1 MNETEVEL
9 RKAIYGLFHVVRMN
23 FYMKKA
29 GKEFDMLLDES
40 EFALAV
46 FENAPGSQKLDE
58 AKTSFEGMANK
69 VRDTYGSGAIS
80 SAYNC
85 FKSALDEECFL
96 NSIGLSEELSA
107 QEKSNL
113 FSKAFNQVMPR
124 TEKWDEDE
132 DFYSY
137 FIETVKEIIM
147 PTEQMDS
154 QAEDTCPYCNGSPK
168 AVAREDFFGPHSGK
182 KEGYVW
188 GCECGAFAEMDE
200 NGRVIGKLG
209 DTLLHQKR
217 DLVKSAVC
225 ELCALAGMTIF
236 ESCRW
241 FSRVSGMRICSVN
254 DVEFLD
260 MDTCCRLLRLFLNVK
275 SILREKVFEYPK
287 NRSELFLF
295 FSDGGRLLVC
305 NAYGFQYG
313 RLLIPMEIGPDG
325 IRVSGKDGMQ
335 SISISPT
342 LQYEFNR
349 DEMFII
355 HPSGKKEKF
364 RMIPNSVRT
373 LLFEVSEEAV
383 HTAKAS

>member
-9 RKAIYGLFHVVRMN
+9 RKAIHCLFRVVRMN
-23 FYMKKA
+23 AYMKRA
-29 GKEFDMLLDES
+29 GKEFDKLLDES

-46 FENAPGSQKLDE
+46 FENAPGSQKLEE
-58 AKTSFEGMANK
+58 AKTAFETMANK
-69 VRDTYGSGAIS
+69 VRDAYGSGAIS

-85 FKSALDEECFL
+85 FKAALDEESFL
-96 NSIGLSEELSA
+96 QSVGLNEEIST

-113 FSKAFNQVMPR
+113 FSKAFNQVLPR
-124 TEKWDEDE
+124 TEKWDENE

-137 FIETVKEIIM
+137 FMETVKEIIM
-147 PTEQMDS
+147 PTEQIDT
-154 QAEDTCPYCNGSPK
+154 QTEDTCPYCNGSPRV
-168 AVAREDFFGPHSGK
+168 VAREDFFGPYSGK
-182 KEGYVW
+182 REGFVW

-200 NGRVIGKLG
+200 SGKVIGKIG

-217 DLVKSAVC
+217 DLVKSAIC
-225 ELCALAGMTIF
+225 ELCALAGVTIF

-241 FSRVSGMRICSVN
+241 FSRISGMRICSVN

-260 MDTCCRLLRLFLNVK
+260 MDTCCKLLRLFLNLK
-275 SILREKVFEYPK
+275 SVLREKEFEYPK
-287 NRSELFLF
+287 DRAELFLF

-325 IRVSGKDGMQ
+325 IRVSGREGMQ

-349 DEMFII
+349 DELFII

-364 RMIPNSVRT
+364 RMIPNSVRA
-373 LLFEVSEEAV
+373 LLFEIGEEAV
-383 HTAKAS
+383 LTAKAS